1 MTLHPAPILERA
13 TPAAAPLLANLLE
26 LYIHDLSEIFPIDLG
41 PDGRFGYD
49 RLALYWSEP
58 ATRYA
63 YLMKC
68 GSGVAG
74 FALVTRGS
82 PASEDPNALDVA
94 EFFVLRRHRRSG
106 VGRLAALAL
115 WDELPGR
122 WVVRVSEANR
132 AGLPFWGEVIR
143 AYTGGD
149 FAESTR
155 PGSPNAWR
163 VFTFESRARSPRA

>member
-1 MTLHPAPILERA
+1 VKPTPPILERA
-13 TPAAAPLLANLLE
+13 TPDAAPLLANLLQ
-26 LYIHDLSEIFPIDLG
+26 LYIHDLSEIFPIEPG

-58 ATRYA
+58 ATRHA
-63 YLMKC
+63 YLIRR
-68 GSGVAG
+68 GASIAG

-82 PASEDPNALDVA
+82 PGSDDPDALDVA

-106 VGRLAALAL
+106 IGREAAVAL

-143 AYTGGD
+143 DYSGGD
-149 FAESTR
+149 FEESTR
-155 PGSPNAWR
+155 PGDPNPWR
-163 VFTFESRARSPRA
+163 VFTFESRARRSRA

>member
-1 MTLHPAPILERA
+1 MSPSVTLERA
-13 TPAAAPLLANLLE
+13 TPDAAPLLANLLQ
-26 LYIHDLSEIFPIDLG
+26 LYIHDLSEIFPIELG

-63 YLMKC
+63 FLIRC
-68 GSGVAG
+68 GVGVVG

-82 PASEDPNALDVA
+82 PASDDPAALDVA

-106 VGRLAALAL
+106 LGREAALAL
-115 WDELPGR
+115 WDQLPGR

-143 AYTGGD
+143 AYSGGD
-149 FAESTR
+149 FVESTR
-155 PGSPNAWR
+155 PGNPNAWR
-163 VFTFESRARSPRA
+163 VFTFESRAKASRA